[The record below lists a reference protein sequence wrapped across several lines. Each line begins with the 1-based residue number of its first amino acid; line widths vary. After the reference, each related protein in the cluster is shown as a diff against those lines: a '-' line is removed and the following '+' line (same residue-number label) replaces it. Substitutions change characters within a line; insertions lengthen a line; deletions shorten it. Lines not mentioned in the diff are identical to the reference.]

1 MIYSNIGKNNTKR
14 CNEGLWNM
22 LIYSCEQTLRKNR
35 SGSVWQVRVV
45 MWDVCLE
52 RNFSDYLSPISFF
65 SCLVSAAWFWV
76 EVFCFRFKR
85 LTNQSGVALLISF
98 DICNL
103 TVRLRKK
110 KLCKQKTFKFIF
122 CFNNRPCESMEEA
135 RSPCLHLWSGTVE
148 SINKESSRWSHVLY
162 GYSCRGWNKT
172 E

>member
-1 MIYSNIGKNNTKR
+1 
-14 CNEGLWNM
+14 M

-110 KLCKQKTFKFIF
+110 SCVSRRRSSSSFVLIIDPVRVWRKHGLPASTF
-122 CFNNRPCESMEEA
+122 E
-135 RSPCLHLWSGTVE
+135 VE
-148 SINKESSRWSHVLY
+148 Q
-162 GYSCRGWNKT
+162 
-172 E
+172 